1 MLPLISPGNVVLS
14 GRNAVWLYDRER
26 VLVVLTW
33 LCCVVLCG
41 FWSMLSTLRRRI
53 AHLNVCRHAV
63 SQRVSSALWHVCACR
78 RTAYCFD
85 DDYV

>member
-1 MLPLISPGNVVLS
+1 MSERVGFICASALHAA
-14 GRNAVWLYDRER
+14 GRLVSFGRHAVWLYERER
-26 VLVVLTW
+26 VLVM
-33 LCCVVLCG
+33 LCCVCG

-78 RTAYCFD
+78 RTA
-85 DDYV
+85 